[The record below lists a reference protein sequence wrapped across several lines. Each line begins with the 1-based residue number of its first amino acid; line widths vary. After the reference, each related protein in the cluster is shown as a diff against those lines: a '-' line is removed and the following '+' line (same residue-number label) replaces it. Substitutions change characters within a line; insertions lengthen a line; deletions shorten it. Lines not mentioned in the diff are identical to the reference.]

1 MVYSEHVIE
10 ATGAVNN
17 FYYSCLDASASGLLA
32 IGLEDEGF
40 FFNKK
45 ACLEIPTRH
54 GLYGDEFQLT
64 CLRFNR
70 PGTILS
76 MADS

>member
-1 MVYSEHVIE
+1 MMKDKAKRMERTRKEKIEVVYSEHVIE

-54 GLYGDEFQLT
+54 GLYGD
-64 CLRFNR
+64 
-70 PGTILS
+70 
-76 MADS
+76 